1 MTSTAAGATGF
12 SIERATRASRA
23 ASIVGMALFA
33 AAIALPWW
41 GNSGWMREV
50 VEISCYLVFAMMW
63 NLLAGYGGMV
73 SIGQQAFVGLG
84 GYFLVILAN
93 KLDVNPF
100 LSVPLAAVI
109 AALFAFPTSRF
120 VFRLQGGYFAI
131 GTWVVAEVFR
141 LIFANISALGGG
153 SGTSLTALAGI
164 PKATREMIT
173 YWLALAAVVFA
184 VGLVYGLLRSR
195 FGLALTAIR
204 DSEVAAESQGINVK
218 STKLI
223 VYVLASFG
231 AGLAGALYYLS
242 NLRISPDVAF
252 GVNWTAFTIFIVL
265 IGGIGTIEGPI
276 LGALIFWFLNKFFSD
291 YGSWYLIGL
300 GLLAIVIVVK
310 LRAGLW
316 GAISKRFDLH
326 LFPVQRRLKYV
337 KSEE

>member
-1 MTSTAAGATGF
+1 MTNTPIDISNF
-12 SIERATRASRA
+12 SVERATRASRIA
-23 ASIVGMALFA
+23 GMVGILLLLVAVT
-33 AAIALPWW
+33 LPWW

-73 SIGQQAFVGLG
+73 SIGQQTFVGLG

-93 KLDVNPF
+93 KLGVNPF
-100 LSVPLAAVI
+100 LSVPLAALI
-109 AALFAFPTSRF
+109 AALFAFPTSWF
-120 VFRLQGGYFAI
+120 VFRLF
-131 GTWVVAEVFR
+131 
-141 LIFANISALGGG
+141 FANISALGGG

-164 PKATREMIT
+164 PKATREMMT

-276 LGALIFWFLNKFFSD
+276 LGALIFWLLNKFFSD

-300 GLLAIVIVVK
+300 GLLAIVIVVR

-326 LFPVQRRLKYV
+326 LFPVQRSLRLREGLGV
-337 KSEE
+337 RREE